1 MHVLGMAADRNL
13 GRLVRTMAVGVL
25 LTSGFTV
32 RARAADEEERD
43 DNQFREDV
51 VLCEDA
57 VAHAKSC
64 CGFRVQGDA
73 CRYYHYS
80 YVDDCGCDVP
90 GTDGSGSE
98 DVWPV
103 VTPSEARGVL
113 AASCE
118 ELQERL
124 PSGRTR
130 CAVVE
135 GMMARANERSSYV
148 QQACK

>member
-1 MHVLGMAADRNL
+1 MAK
-13 GRLVRTMAVGVL
+13 TMLVGVL

-32 RARAADEEERD
+32 RARAKDSEERD

-51 VLCEDA
+51 LLCEDA
-57 VAHAKSC
+57 VAHARAC

-73 CRYYHYS
+73 CRYYHYAYS
-80 YVDDCGCDVP
+80 DDCGCDVP

-103 VTPSEARGVL
+103 VGVAESRAIL
-113 AASCE
+113 SHSCE
-118 ELQERL
+118 ELHAKL

-130 CAVVE
+130 CEVVE
-135 GMMARANERSSYV
+135 EMLARDNEDSSYV
-148 QQACK
+148 AKACR